1 MIYESWR
8 EDVLLSTDPA
18 RLDMDAIFAFLKTT
32 YWSTNRTQAQMEL
45 SLTHSF
51 CFGLYHANAQIG
63 LTRVVTDFATVAY
76 LADVYV
82 LPEYRGRGLGKW
94 MIAEVV
100 HFTPFQD
107 LKNWF
112 LYTRDAH
119 GLYAAQGFTAPPDPN
134 RIMVRGRVR
143 PLPTPPQS

>member
-1 MIYESWR
+1 MIYETWR
-8 EDVLLSTDPA
+8 EDILLSTDPA
-18 RLDMDAIFAFLKTT
+18 RLDLDAIFAFLKTT
-32 YWSTNRTQAQMEL
+32 YWSTNRTQAQMEI
-45 SLTHSF
+45 SLAHSL
-51 CFGLYHANAQIG
+51 CFGLYHNAAQIG
-63 LTRVVTDFATVAY
+63 LTRVVTDYATVAY

-82 LPEYRGRGLGKW
+82 LPAYRGRGLGKW

-100 HFTPFQD
+100 HFEPFQD

-119 GLYAAQGFTAPPDPN
+119 GLYAAQGFMTPPDPN

-143 PLPTPPQS
+143 PTES